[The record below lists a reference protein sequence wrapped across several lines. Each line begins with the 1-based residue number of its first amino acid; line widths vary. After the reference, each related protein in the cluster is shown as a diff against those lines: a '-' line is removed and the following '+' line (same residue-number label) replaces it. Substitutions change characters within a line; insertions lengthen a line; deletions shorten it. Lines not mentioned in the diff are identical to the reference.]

1 MFFKIDHFLIRFGLY
16 VILNSHL
23 KWHCHSALASLSSFI
38 FSKDGE
44 EDYLEKQGDSIVVS

>member
-1 MFFKIDHFLIRFGLY
+1 MFFKIDHFLIWFGLY